1 MKAHRTVSL
10 PEFVRNMRN
19 PNWGHF
25 TAEGDAYKD
34 ANPCAFPVL
43 DGTTHGTVGVTRL
56 PLLEV
61 TESKDG
67 KWHLWY
73 DARHLPV
80 GASFFKKLKNGK
92 RITYRREGE
101 DLFVLY
107 V

>member
-1 MKAHRTVSL
+1 MKACKSMSL
-10 PEFVRNMRN
+10 MEFTRSMRN

-25 TAEGDAYKD
+25 TVQGNAYKD
-34 ANPCAFPVL
+34 ANACTFPVL
-43 DGTTHGTVGVTRL
+43 AGTTHGTVGVTRL

-67 KWHLWY
+67 KSHLWY
-73 DARHLPV
+73 DARHLPI
-80 GASFFKKLKNGK
+80 GAIFFKQLKNGK
-92 RITYRREGE
+92 RISYRREGE